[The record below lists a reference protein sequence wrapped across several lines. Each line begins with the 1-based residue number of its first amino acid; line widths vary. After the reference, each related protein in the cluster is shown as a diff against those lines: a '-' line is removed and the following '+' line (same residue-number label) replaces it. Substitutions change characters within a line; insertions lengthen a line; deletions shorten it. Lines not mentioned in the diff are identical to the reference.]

1 MSKAHPG
8 TSIKYQKKQLVRD
21 RRSEKRKLHKEAK
34 NALKEQCPEI
44 DFNKNRKLLNKAK
57 LLIQDQ
63 KEKDQRMAEQIAQTI
78 QNA

>member
-8 TSIKYQKKQLVRD
+8 SSIKYKKKQCVRD
-21 RRSEKRKLHKEAK
+21 KRSEKRNLHKEAK
-34 NALKEQCPEI
+34 NALKVYCPEI

-63 KEKDQRMAEQIAQTI
+63 KEKDQRMAERIA
-78 QNA
+78 